1 MRENQKAIFSMYYN
15 QKNTC
20 AKVKIK
26 NLVCT
31 TIRKYMCEN
40 RKPEFSMY
48 SGSKK
53 QDSGSFTTETCFEFD
68 LAWLVAMLALSFW
81 IFSRNQ

>member
-1 MRENQKAIFSMYYN
+1 
-15 QKNTC
+15 
-20 AKVKIK
+20 
-26 NLVCT
+26 
-31 TIRKYMCEN
+31 MCES
-40 RKPEFSMY
+40 RKTEFSMY

-68 LAWLVAMLALSFW
+68 LAWLVAMLTLSFW

>member
-1 MRENQKAIFSMYYN
+1 MCQSQNKEFGMYYN

-20 AKVKIK
+20 VKVQKQ

-31 TIRKYMCEN
+31 AVQ
-40 RKPEFSMY
+40 
-48 SGSKK
+48 KK
-53 QDSGSFTTETCFEFD
+53 DSGSFTTETCFEFD
-68 LAWLVAMLALSFW
+68 LAWLVAMLTLSFW

>member
-1 MRENQKAIFSMYYN
+1 MCESQNKEFGMYYN

-20 AKVKIK
+20 VKVEK
-26 NLVCT
+26 T
-31 TIRKYMCEN
+31 
-40 RKPEFSMY
+40 EFSMY

-53 QDSGSFTTETCFEFD
+53 QVSGSFTTETCFEFD
-68 LAWLVAMLALSFW
+68 LAWLVAMLTLSFW